1 MSKIETKIRNRLLGA
16 EAEVREAALS
26 LNGIASTIMSGE
38 EINLSLSNEEIFN
51 RVKSHIVVLNQQAT
65 EIRELNQQISSSK
78 AIVPL

>member
-26 LNGIASTIMSGE
+26 LSGIASTIMSGE